1 MVRLASRFQFLIPT
15 HMPPLMK
22 PYPQSRLWRLFGLAV
37 LLAHAGAVTG
47 CAHTGLVSANP
58 AQPVQQPL
66 PVPAASEPRPLR
78 VIVQFKGAVDYNS
91 ERLLKDLSRQAQA
104 PVRYIASV
112 SQDTHVYAIQLHPD
126 QGSQSVLKS
135 LSALPGV
142 ARVEEDGVVKI
153 NTIRR

>member
-1 MVRLASRFQFLIPT
+1 
-15 HMPPLMK
+15 MK
-22 PYPQSRLWRLFGLAV
+22 PCPQPRTWRLLGLAL

-47 CAHTGLVSANP
+47 CAHTDVASAKP

-78 VIVQFKGAVDYNS
+78 VIVQFKGAAAPNS
-91 ERLLKDLSRQAQA
+91 ERLLKELSRQAQA
-104 PVRYIASV
+104 PVRYMASV
-112 SQDTHVYAIQLHPD
+112 SPDTHVYAIELRQNQDPR
-126 QGSQSVLKS
+126 SVLES
-135 LSALPGV
+135 LSSLSGV

>member
-1 MVRLASRFQFLIPT
+1 
-15 HMPPLMK
+15 MK
-22 PYPQSRLWRLFGLAV
+22 PNPQPRPWRLLGLAL

-47 CAHTGLVSANP
+47 CAHTGLASAKP

-66 PVPAASEPRPLR
+66 PMPAASEPRTLR
-78 VIVQFKGAVDYNS
+78 VIVQFMRAVDYNS
-91 ERLLKDLSRQAQA
+91 ERFLKDLSRQAKA

-112 SQDTHVYAIQLHPD
+112 SQDTHVYAIELHPD
-126 QGSQSVLKS
+126 QGSQGVLKS

-142 ARVEEDGVVKI
+142 ARVEEDGVVRI